1 MRKLFYLTPILLL
14 FSCNRSI
21 DLDSYNANDTFKVS
35 NSDILSYI
43 HDIKG
48 IGTDTKSLES
58 VNILPI
64 IHKGDTVMY
73 IANYENG
80 WDVLS
85 ADRRAPVVLMSCDA
99 GNLTESELYQNISQ
113 TEYVENVK
121 DAI

>member
-1 MRKLFYLTPILLL
+1 MTLRQ
-14 FSCNRSI
+14 
-21 DLDSYNANDTFKVS
+21 
-35 NSDILSYI
+35 
-43 HDIKG
+43 
-48 IGTDTKSLES
+48 
-58 VNILPI
+58 
-64 IHKGDTVMY
+64 MY

-121 DAI
+121 DAIWF